1 MHAEQRRTK
10 RRKHEGVRYGPVPS
24 QESQQTSSEID
35 LRHAPAP
42 RQSINHQQIEQAKAG
57 AQLHGRKFQLN
68 TSSCMVPSLDQLF
81 ASEAWSLPEMMVEKD
96 KLNATKDL
104 LDCKDI
110 K

>member
-1 MHAEQRRTK
+1 MELRR
-10 RRKHEGVRYGPVPS
+10 
-24 QESQQTSSEID
+24 
-35 LRHAPAP
+35 APAP
-42 RQSINHQQIEQAKAG
+42 RQPINHQQIEQAKAE

-68 TSSCMVPSLDQLF
+68 TSSCVVPSLDQLF
-81 ASEAWSLPEMMVEKD
+81 TSEAWSLPEMMVEKD